1 MKRALGRLSVA
12 CICLLGGVATAWTIH
27 RSLLSA
33 PLPVAVSQP
42 VTRNVLATGGVP
54 AAAVLWVLAIGVS
67 QYGDSALN
75 LQFAAADAHGI
86 ADVLSAQGGSGL
98 YREVRARVLEN
109 QQVTRES
116 ILEGMREFL
125 GAAGVD
131 DVVVLFLA
139 GHGAQEQTTGSYYF
153 LPAPATP
160 ANMLTAGLRVSDLD
174 QMIRALRASVRG
186 VVVLLDTCH
195 AGAVPLPAAAAVSGE
210 ELVSRFSAAEG
221 TFLLAA
227 SRSGEESREL
237 ADLGHGAFSYA
248 LMEGVRGAAD
258 ADRDGV
264 LPISELF
271 GYVAR
276 HVPALTDG
284 LQHPY
289 HRMEGTDLIFT
300 GTAGT
305 GADGTGIDGGTTVA
319 VAAAPRSQLATN
331 TIGVIELRNLR
342 NDTQHGWMGKALRV
356 AFNTELSK
364 VGALRVYVPQLIDR
378 TAVTSNADDLTVARH
393 LGIHTLITGS
403 FHVVGNTLRIDA
415 EIVDVA
421 SGVQKASDSVEGDID
436 NFFQLQ
442 KTLVVSMLRRLR
454 VQLSAEEGKSI
465 AENTNTNVDA
475 YRLLLESEGV
485 VDEPA
490 AKSALPTP
498 SQHSSLSSSWRA
510 WECFKAL
517 SGARGSALGACDLPA
532 RSSPTFQ
539 APRPILGFE
548 PSFWVRAAYALGPNE
563 AAEEMRAA
571 ILRVLEAFRV
581 ALERKDTDALARV
594 YTSFSGRHR
603 EALQSYFD
611 NAGELRVEILDVV
624 IEASA
629 DGALVSYTRR
639 DRFTDRQS
647 NKPVQLEA
655 RLAKRFVREGDLW
668 KIGGTQ

>member
-1 MKRALGRLSVA
+1 MKRAVGRLSVA
-12 CICLLGGVATAWTIH
+12 CVCLLGGMATAWTIH
-27 RSLLSA
+27 RSLLSVPA
-33 PLPVAVSQP
+33 PVLVSSP
-42 VTRNVLATGGVP
+42 PTRSVVSTGGIP

-67 QYGDSALN
+67 QYNDSALN

-86 ADVLSAQGGSGL
+86 ADVLTAQATTGL

-109 QQVTRES
+109 EQATRES
-116 ILEGMREFL
+116 ILEGMRGFL

-131 DVVVLFLA
+131 DVVVVFLA

-195 AGAVPLPAAAAVSGE
+195 AGALPLPAAAAVSGE

-221 TFLLAA
+221 TFLLAS
-227 SRSGEESREL
+227 SRSGEVSREL

-248 LMEGVRGAAD
+248 LIEGVRGGAD
-258 ADRDGV
+258 ADHDGV

-276 HVPALTDG
+276 RVPALTDG

-289 HRMEGTDLIFT
+289 HRMEGTDLTLT
-300 GTAGT
+300 GTVGS
-305 GADGTGIDGGTTVA
+305 TTVA
-319 VAAAPRSQLATN
+319 AVAAPRSQLATN

-342 NDTQHGWMGKALRV
+342 NDAQHAWMGKALRV

-378 TAVTSNADDLTVARH
+378 TAITSNADDLTVARH

-403 FHVVGNTLRIDA
+403 FHVVGDTLRIDA

-421 SGVQKASDSVEGDID
+421 SGVQKASDSVEGNVDA
-436 NFFQLQ
+436 FFQLQ
-442 KTLVVSMLRRLR
+442 KNLVVSMLRRLR

-485 VDEPA
+485 VDESA
-490 AKSALPTP
+490 AKPALPTP
-498 SQHSSLSSSWRA
+498 SLHSSLRLPGRVWD
-510 WECFKAL
+510 CLKAL
-517 SGARGSALGACDLPA
+517 PGTRGSGLGACA
-532 RSSPTFQ
+532 VKTEASPESP
-539 APRPILGFE
+539 APRPMLGFE
-548 PSFWVRAAYALGPNE
+548 PSFWVRPAYAIEPTESPEDLRTG
-563 AAEEMRAA
+563 
-571 ILRVLEAFRV
+571 ILRVLETFRS
-581 ALERKDTDALARV
+581 ALERKDTEALARV

-611 NAGELRVEILDVV
+611 NAAELRVEILDVV
-624 IEASA
+624 VEAST

-639 DRFTDRQS
+639 DHFTDRQS

-655 RLAKRFVREGDLW
+655 RLAKRFVRDAGQW
-668 KIGGTQ
+668 KIGGAQ